1 MNKKLL
7 FSAILAMTLPVLVSC
22 DDNDDVDDKKYEAP
36 YALYVLNEGSWGKN
50 NASISGIAP
59 GNFEGQ
65 CDRDIY
71 SAANGKALGDVVAPY
86 RLRQGI
92 LVYHTI
98 GTVEEIMQNVVL
110 LPAQLE
116 LLLAYPHLEG
126 IGMQTDIA
134 HRHTLLAIA
143 MLASED
149 TLHPSCQ
156 LSQMERLR
164 QIIVGTQLQS

>member
-71 SAANGKALGDVVAPY
+71 
-86 RLRQGI
+86 
-92 LVYHTI
+92 
-98 GTVEEIMQNVVL
+98 
-110 LPAQLE
+110 
-116 LLLAYPHLEG
+116 
-126 IGMQTDIA
+126 
-134 HRHTLLAIA
+134 
-143 MLASED
+143 
-149 TLHPSCQ
+149 
-156 LSQMERLR
+156 
-164 QIIVGTQLQS
+164 